1 MLAATPFYAESGGQ
15 LGDRGT
21 LTTAAGARFRVT
33 DTIKN
38 AAAHVHLGECEQ
50 GEFHP
55 GDTVQAEVDA
65 ERRAATVLNHSAT
78 HLLHAALREV
88 LGEHVGQKGS
98 MVGPQRLRF
107 DFSHYEPLSAAELGQ
122 VETLVN
128 AQIRANAPAETR
140 VMSYDAALE
149 AGAMALFGEK
159 YGDEVRVLSL
169 GDFSTEL
176 CGGTHVSRAGDIGL
190 FRISSETGIA
200 AGVRRIEAITGQAAL
215 EQVRA
220 DEAVLARVASLVKAG
235 PDEVEARV
243 AQALERNKAL
253 EKELQQ
259 LKAQIAGGAGGSDP
273 TEAAVAVGDIKVLA
287 LRVADDLDTK
297 TLRDTLDRLRS
308 RLGDSAVVLGCA
320 TSDGKVRLVAGVSKD
335 QSKTLRAG
343 DLVNAVAAQVGGK
356 GGGRPDFAQAGGSD
370 PAALDAALASV
381 PAWVADKL
389 G

>member
-1 MLAATPFYAESGGQ
+1 M
-15 LGDRGT
+15 
-21 LTTAAGARFRVT
+21 
-33 DTIKN
+33 
-38 AAAHVHLGECEQ
+38 
-50 GEFHP
+50 
-55 GDTVQAEVDA
+55 
-65 ERRAATVLNHSAT
+65 
-78 HLLHAALREV
+78 
-88 LGEHVGQKGS
+88 
-98 MVGPQRLRF
+98 
-107 DFSHYEPLSAAELGQ
+107 
-122 VETLVN
+122 ETLVN

-140 VMSYDAALE
+140 LMSYDAALE

-159 YGDEVRVLSL
+159 YADEVRVLSL

-200 AGVRRIEAITGQAAL
+200 AGVRRIEALTGQAAL
-215 EQVRA
+215 DQVRV

-235 PDEVEARV
+235 PDEVESRV

-273 TEAAVAVGDIKVLA
+273 TEAAVVVGEIKVLA
-287 LRVADDLDTK
+287 LRVADDLDIK

-308 RLGDSAVVLGCA
+308 RLGACAVVLGSA

-381 PAWVADKL
+381 PALGCGEARLTAVAVA
-389 G
+389 